1 VKKVLVVGP
10 SWVGDMV
17 MAQTLFKVL
26 KTHSPDAI
34 IDVLAPDWSR
44 PLTAR
49 MPEVRS
55 AIAMPVGHGAL
66 DLTKRWQLA
75 QTLKREQYDEAYVL
89 PNSLKSALVPF
100 FAYIPKRIGWR
111 GEWRYGLLNIVH
123 VLDKARYSLMIERFI
138 ALGYPKNA
146 VLPKPLP
153 LPNLVRD
160 NGNLANAQS
169 KFRLNTD
176 KPVLVLCPG
185 AEFGPSKR
193 WPEQYFAE
201 VAREHLAKGW
211 QVWLFGS
218 AKDATVTADI
228 QDSTQH
234 QCVDLAGKTSLAEA
248 IDLMSLA
255 NLVISND
262 SGLMHIAAALGRS
275 LVAIY
280 GSTDPNFT
288 PPLGDHVEV
297 VRTHEPCSPCFKRTC
312 PLGHHACMQGL
323 KPAQVMDAAN
333 QVVLL

>member
-1 VKKVLVVGP
+1 
-10 SWVGDMV
+10 

-26 KTHSPDAI
+26 KTHSPDVI

-66 DLTKRWQLA
+66 DLKKRWQLA

-100 FAYIPKRIGWR
+100 FAHIPKRIGWR
-111 GEWRYGLLNIVH
+111 GEWRYGLLNVVH
-123 VLDKARYSLMIERFI
+123 ALDKARYPLMIERFI

-146 VLPKPLP
+146 ALPKPLP

-160 NGNLANAQS
+160 NENLANAQL
-169 KFRLNTD
+169 KFKLNID
-176 KPVLVLCPG
+176 KPILVLCPG

-280 GSTDPNFT
+280 GSTDPSFT

-297 VRTHEPCSPCFKRTC
+297 VRTHEPCSPCFKRAC

-333 QVVLL
+333 QAVLL